1 MFDQLKAQPQDKIL
15 QLIAMFRDD
24 PRTTKIDLG
33 VGVYKDATG
42 LTPVMRAVKAAE
54 KKLWETET
62 TKTYTG
68 LAGEPA
74 YNAALSSMILGDAVA
89 TDRIASIATPG
100 GTGAI
105 RQALELIRLATP
117 DATVWLSNP
126 TWPNHPSIIKFLGMK
141 MAEYRYFD
149 AATRGVDFG
158 GLMQDLATIKA
169 GDVVLLHGCCHNP
182 TGANLDAAQWDQVI
196 ALLAQRG
203 AIPLVD
209 LAYQGFGDGLE
220 DDAAATRKIAA
231 AFPEV
236 LIAASCSK
244 NFGIYRER
252 TGILIGIGAAAGKGV
267 LQGNLNFL
275 NRQNYSFPP
284 DHGARLVTMI
294 LEDAALKAR
303 DFVQHL
309 QTQDLVGTRPWL
321 LNVNI
326 PNRPRAELKPLRVT
340 RLGRRHAAEPV
351 ITQVNPR
358 GETMYWIGSAGP
370 AKDDR
375 EGTDFHA
382 THLGHVSLT
391 PLHVDLTE
399 YPSLSLW
406 AQRLEEGAA

>member
-15 QLIAMFRDD
+15 QLIALYRDD
-24 PRTTKIDLG
+24 PRPTKIDLG

-54 KKLWETET
+54 KQLWETET

-74 YNAALSSMILGDAVA
+74 FNAALSGMILNGAVPM
-89 TDRIASIATPG
+89 DRVASIATPG

-105 RQALELIRLATP
+105 RQALELIKLATP
-117 DATVWLSNP
+117 GATVWLSNP
-126 TWPNHPSIIKFLGMK
+126 TWPNHPSIIKYLSMP

-149 AATRGVDFG
+149 AATRGVDFA
-158 GLMQDLATIKA
+158 GLMADLDGVKP

-196 ALLAQRG
+196 ALLVQKR

-209 LAYQGFGDGLE
+209 LAYQGFGDGL
-220 DDAAATRKIAA
+220 DADAAATRQIAA

-252 TGILIGIGAAAGKGV
+252 TGILIGIGPADGKGV

-275 NRQNYSFPP
+275 NRQNFSFPP

-294 LEDAALKAR
+294 LEDPALRADWMAELEEVR
-303 DFVQHL
+303 LNMLSLRQSLADELRRATNSDRFDFVATHR
-309 QTQDLVGTRPWL
+309 GMFS
-321 LNVNI
+321 
-326 PNRPRAELKPLRVT
+326 
-340 RLGRRHAAEPV
+340 RLG
-351 ITQVNPR
+351 
-358 GETMYWIGSAGP
+358 
-370 AKDDR
+370 
-375 EGTDFHA
+375 
-382 THLGHVSLT
+382 
-391 PLHVDLTE
+391 LTE
-399 YPSLSLW
+399 DQVIRLRDEHGIYMVGDSRINIAGLNARTVPILAAAI
-406 AQRLEEGAA
+406 AQVA

>member
-117 DATVWLSNP
+117 DATIWLSNP

-149 AATRGVDFG
+149 TATRGVDFG

-252 TGILIGIGAAAGKGV
+252 TGILIGLGSGEGKAV

-294 LEDAALKAR
+294 LEDAALKADWMAELEEVR
-303 DFVQHL
+303 LNMLTLRQSLADALRKATNSDRFDFVATHR
-309 QTQDLVGTRPWL
+309 GMFS
-321 LNVNI
+321 
-326 PNRPRAELKPLRVT
+326 
-340 RLGRRHAAEPV
+340 RLGLTEA
-351 ITQVNPR
+351 QVNTLR
-358 GETMYWIGSAGP
+358 EDHAIYMVGDSRINIAGLNARTVP
-370 AKDDR
+370 ILA
-375 EGTDFHA
+375 A
-382 THLGHVSLT
+382 AI
-391 PLHVDLTE
+391 
-399 YPSLSLW
+399 
-406 AQRLEEGAA
+406 AQVAG